1 MATFGEANQLKSALK
16 MKLINYAWFR
26 TANVVT
32 CDDGYQIIIVASKID
47 NTVKKIVAPVINGVN
62 VKLELE

>member
-32 CDDGYQIIIVASKID
+32 CDDGYEVIIVTSKID
-47 NTVKKIVAPVINGVN
+47 SSVKKIVPPVVNGVS

>member
-26 TANVVT
+26 AANVVT
-32 CDDGYQIIIVASKID
+32 CDDGYEVIIITSKID
-47 NTVKKIVAPVINGVN
+47 NSVKKIVPPVANGVS